1 MFLITSDFMDDFNKK
16 PIREIISYHH
26 KLQYQT
32 DEEVISIEVDNL
44 PPGLFFHNNVIS
56 GNMKE
61 LNSWH
66 EIKDYLKEEIKNRC
80 DDEIYSFDV
89 YETWESEDLATIKYL
104 KDHRFEMHYTGI
116 TEFLFGAKAYILDK
130 MTPIPHNVIFRI
142 KTQRNNYSI
151 ERTLPLA
158 PLFSNK
164 RFIISYGRKHKLYD
178 ENKKFLSPSEFIM
191 WRKKQGGIF
200 Y

>member
-61 LNSWH
+61 LNS
-66 EIKDYLKEEIKNRC
+66 C
-80 DDEIYSFDV
+80 DSWQEVNGQCLILIFQ
-89 YETWESEDLATIKYL
+89 ETV
-104 KDHRFEMHYTGI
+104 
-116 TEFLFGAKAYILDK
+116 
-130 MTPIPHNVIFRI
+130 P
-142 KTQRNNYSI
+142 
-151 ERTLPLA
+151 
-158 PLFSNK
+158 
-164 RFIISYGRKHKLYD
+164 
-178 ENKKFLSPSEFIM
+178 
-191 WRKKQGGIF
+191 
-200 Y
+200 